1 MAKKQRPILV
11 SSVTTRIR
19 NTVYNTNSTEVSSP
33 EETVERKRD
42 LLNLIDLAIPKLAEN
57 ITSGE
62 LKLNTTTDL
71 DRITRLALLLSGEAE
86 SVTGKAGSETT
97 QEEEESA
104 RLSISKIEQIL
115 NPDDPEVKA
124 MYDKLYDSYNKINDE
139 ENKEI

>member
-1 MAKKQRPILV
+1 MPKKQRPILV

-115 NPDDPEVKA
+115 NPEDPEVKA
-124 MYDKLYDSYNKINDE
+124 MYDKLYDSYNEINDE
-139 ENKEI
+139 ENKES